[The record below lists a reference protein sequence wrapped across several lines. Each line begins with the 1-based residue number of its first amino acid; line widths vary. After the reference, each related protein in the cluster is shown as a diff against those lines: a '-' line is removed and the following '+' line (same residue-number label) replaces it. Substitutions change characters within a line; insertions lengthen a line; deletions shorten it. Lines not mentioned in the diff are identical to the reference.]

1 MTMDLPTPLAERAE
15 LPASIESELL
25 DTPAVLID
33 LDIVEANIQRTAD
46 YARPQ
51 RRPSTAR
58 GDS

>member
-33 LDIVEANIQRTAD
+33 FDIVEANIQRTAD
-46 YARPQ
+46 YAP
-51 RRPSTAR
+51 TASYFDR
-58 GDS
+58 A